1 MAAPFSLNGRLLESF
16 MTKEQYLTLNRASGP
31 NSDAPTAPFVKV
43 IAIIATLGG
52 LLFGYDTG
60 VISGAL
66 LFMGSELHLT
76 PLTTGLVTSSLL
88 FGAAFG
94 ALLAG
99 HMANA
104 AGRKKIIIYLA
115 VIFAIGA
122 VGTAMAPDV
131 SWMIF
136 FRLVLGVAVGGAA
149 ATVPVY
155 IAEIAPA
162 NKRGQLVTLQELMI
176 VSGQLLAYIS
186 NASFHELW
194 GGESTWRWMLAVA
207 TLPAVL
213 LWFGMM
219 FMPDTPRWYAM
230 KGRLAEARR
239 VLDRTRRPEDVE
251 WELME
256 IEETLEA
263 QRAQGKPRLRELLTP
278 WLFKL
283 FMIGIGIAV
292 IQQMTGVNTI
302 MYYAPTVL
310 TAVGMSDNAA
320 LVATVANG
328 VVSVLMTFVG
338 IWMLGKIGRR
348 TMTMLGQ
355 FGCTACLVFIGAVS
369 YLLPETVN
377 GQPDALRGYMVLA
390 GMLMF
395 LCFQQGALSPVTWL
409 LLSEIFPT
417 RLRGVFMGG
426 AVFSMWIANFLISL
440 FFPIL
445 LAWVGLSGTFFIFAA
460 FGILGATFVIK
471 CVPETRNRSLEQ
483 IEHYLHDWLD
493 NSPEGQRRARE
504 RKAYRGQMDKARL

>member
-1 MAAPFSLNGRLLESF
+1 MS
-16 MTKEQYLTLNRASGP
+16 KEQYLTLNRASGP
-31 NSDAPTAPFVKV
+31 NSDAPTTPFVKV
-43 IAIIATLGG
+43 VALIATLGG
-52 LLFGYDTG
+52 LQFGYDTG

-66 LFMGSELHLT
+66 LFMGNELHLT
-76 PLTTGLVTSSLL
+76 PFTTGLVTSSLL

-94 ALLAG
+94 ALLSG
-99 HMANA
+99 YMASA
-104 AGRKKIIIYLA
+104 AGRKKIILWLA

-122 VGTAMAPDV
+122 IGTALAPDV
-131 SWMIF
+131 NWMIF

-155 IAEIAPA
+155 IAEMAPA

-186 NASFHELW
+186 NAGFHAVW

-219 FMPDTPRWYAM
+219 FMPDSPRWYAM

-239 VLDRTRRPEDVE
+239 VLERTRRKEDVE

-256 IEETLEA
+256 ISETLDE
-263 QRAQGKPRLRELLTP
+263 QRSLGKPRFREIMTP

-292 IQQMTGVNTI
+292 IQQLTGVNTI

-310 TAVGMSDNAA
+310 TSVGMSDNAA
-320 LVATVANG
+320 LFATIANG

-348 TMTMLGQ
+348 TMTMIGQ

-377 GQPDALRGYMVLA
+377 GQPDALQTFDPGGSYLLLFNMCDDTA
-390 GMLMF
+390 IFSKGPLMF
-395 LCFQQGALSPVTWL
+395 RNSLAFMLKDYIDRAGGYTQVADNARVVIAHRDGAFEQVPVD
-409 LLSEIFPT
+409 
-417 RLRGVFMGG
+417 R
-426 AVFSMWIANFLISL
+426 
-440 FFPIL
+440 L
-445 LAWVGLSGTFFIFAA
+445 LASSTVKPGDQILVLPKVDEKKRQFWKDMTQIIYQIAVSAKVVFGL
-460 FGILGATFVIK
+460 
-471 CVPETRNRSLEQ
+471 
-483 IEHYLHDWLD
+483 
-493 NSPEGQRRARE
+493 
-504 RKAYRGQMDKARL
+504 

>member
-1 MAAPFSLNGRLLESF
+1 

-31 NSDAPTAPFVKV
+31 NSNAPTSPFVKV
-43 IAIIATLGG
+43 IALIATLGG

-66 LFMGSELHLT
+66 LFMGNELHLT
-76 PLTTGLVTSSLL
+76 PLTTGLITSSLL

-94 ALLAG
+94 ALLSG

-122 VGTAMAPDV
+122 AGTSMAPDV
-131 SWMIF
+131 AWMIF

-162 NKRGQLVTLQELMI
+162 HKRGQLVTLQELMI
-176 VSGQLLAYIS
+176 VTGQLLAYIS
-186 NASFHELW
+186 NATFHELW

-219 FMPDTPRWYAM
+219 FMPDSPRWYAM
-230 KGRLAEARR
+230 KGRLAQARQ
-239 VLDRTRRPEDVE
+239 VLERTRRPEDVD

-256 IEETLEA
+256 IEETLQE
-263 QRAQGKPRLRELLTP
+263 QRSQGAPRLHELLTP

-283 FMIGIGIAV
+283 FLIGIGIAV

-310 TAVGMSDNAA
+310 TAVGMSDNSA
-320 LVATVANG
+320 LFATVANG
-328 VVSVLMTFVG
+328 AVSVLMTFVG

-355 FGCTACLVFIGAVS
+355 FGCTACLVFIGVIS
-369 YLLPETVN
+369 YILPETIN
-377 GQPDALRGYMVLA
+377 GQPDPLRGYMVLA

-417 RLRGVFMGG
+417 RLRGIFMGG
-426 AVFSMWIANFLISL
+426 AVFAMWIANFLISF

-460 FGILGATFVIK
+460 VGLAGATFVIK
-471 CVPETRNRSLEQ
+471 CVPETRHRSLEQ
-483 IEHYLHDWLD
+483 IEHYLHDWLN
-493 NSPEGQRRARE
+493 NSPEGPHRAQK
-504 RKAYRGQMDKARL
+504 RKAYGNEINKARL

>member
-1 MAAPFSLNGRLLESF
+1 MS
-16 MTKEQYLTLNRASGP
+16 KEQYLTLNRASGP
-31 NSDAPTAPFVKV
+31 NSDAPTTPFVKV
-43 IAIIATLGG
+43 VALIATLGG

-66 LFMGSELHLT
+66 LFMGNELHLT
-76 PLTTGLVTSSLL
+76 PFTTGLVTSSLL

-94 ALLAG
+94 ALLSG
-99 HMANA
+99 YMASS
-104 AGRKKIIIYLA
+104 AGRKKIILWLA

-122 VGTAMAPDV
+122 IGTALAPDV
-131 SWMIF
+131 NWMIF

-155 IAEIAPA
+155 IAEMAPA

-186 NASFHELW
+186 NAGFHAVW

-219 FMPDTPRWYAM
+219 FMPDSPRWYAM

-239 VLDRTRRPEDVE
+239 VLERTRRKEDVE

-256 IEETLEA
+256 ISETLDE
-263 QRAQGKPRLRELLTP
+263 QRSLGKPRFREMMTP

-292 IQQMTGVNTI
+292 IQQLTGVNTI

-310 TAVGMSDNAA
+310 TSVGMSDNAA
-320 LVATVANG
+320 LFATIANG

-348 TMTMLGQ
+348 TMTMIGQ

-377 GQPDALRGYMVLA
+377 GQPDALRAYMVLV
-390 GMLMF
+390 GMLLF
-395 LCFQQGALSPVTWL
+395 LSFQQGALSPVTWL

-417 RLRGVFMGG
+417 RLRGIFMGG

-445 LAWVGLSGTFFIFAA
+445 LSWIGLSGTFFIFAGIGV
-460 FGILGATFVIK
+460 FGALFVIK

-483 IEHYLHDWLD
+483 IEHYLQDRLD
-493 NSPEGQRRARE
+493 TSEE
-504 RKAYRGQMDKARL
+504 RKAARKVWAESQADKA

>member
-1 MAAPFSLNGRLLESF
+1 
-16 MTKEQYLTLNRASGP
+16 MTKEQYLTPNKASGP
-31 NSDAPTAPFVKV
+31 NSDVPTTPFVKV
-43 IAIIATLGG
+43 IAMIATLGG

-66 LFMGSELHLT
+66 LFMGKELHLT
-76 PLTTGLVTSSLL
+76 PFTTGLVTSSLL

-94 ALLAG
+94 ALLSG
-99 HMANA
+99 HLADA
-104 AGRKKIIIYLA
+104 AGRKKIILGLA
-115 VIFAIGA
+115 VIFAVGA
-122 VGTAMAPDV
+122 IGTALAPDV
-131 SWMIF
+131 TWMVF

-162 NKRGQLVTLQELMI
+162 NRRGQLVTLQELMI
-176 VSGQLLAYIS
+176 VTGQLLAYIS
-186 NASFHELW
+186 NATFHELW
-194 GGESTWRWMLAVA
+194 GGDHSWRWMLAVA
-207 TLPAVL
+207 TFPAVL

-239 VLDRTRRPEDVE
+239 VLDRTRRPEDVD

-256 IEETLEA
+256 ISETLEE
-263 QRAQGKPRLRELLTP
+263 QRSLGKPRLREVMTP

-310 TAVGMSDNAA
+310 TSVGMTDNAA
-320 LVATVANG
+320 LFATIANG

-348 TMTMLGQ
+348 TMTMIGQ

-369 YLLPETVN
+369 FLLPETVN
-377 GQPDALRGYMVLA
+377 GQPDALRAYMVLV
-390 GMLMF
+390 GMLLF
-395 LCFQQGALSPVTWL
+395 LSFQQGALSPVTWL

-417 RLRGVFMGG
+417 RMRGIFMGA

-440 FFPIL
+440 FFPVL
-445 LAWVGLSGTFFIFAA
+445 LVWIGLSGTFFIFAGIGV
-460 FGILGATFVIK
+460 FGAIFVIK

-483 IEHYLHDWLD
+483 IEHYLRETLSSHDGGKGKISDW
-493 NSPEGQRRARE
+493 SSSQV
-504 RKAYRGQMDKARL
+504 KKV